1 MAADRA
7 AVFAEIRALARERAG
22 LPPAPADASPA
33 RHRAT
38 VPYLNEPWYC

>member
-1 MAADRA
+1 VRIDEIARRA
-7 AVFAEIRALARERAG
+7 AGRETPETR
-22 LPPAPADASPA
+22 PA